1 MTMLG
6 LLKKTAAFQCSAN
19 LAHCTSPATLPWNFL
34 INTAFED
41 AAFILGE
48 AFTSLFPSQMR
59 RLWKTAFNRGNTVCS
74 VSRKLD
80 LLTSIEAI

>member
-41 AAFILGE
+41 AAFIWERLLLH
-48 AFTSLFPSQMR
+48 FSLPKCDVY
-59 RLWKTAFNRGNTVCS
+59 WKTAFNRGNTVCS